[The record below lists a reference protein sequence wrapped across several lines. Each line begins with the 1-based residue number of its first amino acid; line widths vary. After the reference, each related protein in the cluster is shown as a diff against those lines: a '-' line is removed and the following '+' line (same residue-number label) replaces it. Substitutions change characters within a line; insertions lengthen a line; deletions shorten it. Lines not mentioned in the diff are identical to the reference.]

1 MKSRQASH
9 LQTCGGKKVGAA
21 IAVVRGTFG
30 AVDAVKTG
38 NLICEWRRECREKCS
53 QDRES
58 LW

>member
-21 IAVVRGTFG
+21 LAVVRGTFG

-38 NLICEWRRECREKCS
+38 NLICEWRREGREKM
-53 QDRES
+53 
-58 LW
+58 